1 METPDKPQK
10 PSHTKTKPSARGSGG
25 MLQKGPEGHPT
36 SQAHAHHSTRDLAWD
51 TAGRRRGEGPRAPSV
66 EPGRRPGR
74 PLPPRVTGTLKKR
87 RLTREPRGQ
96 SYSGSWTRR
105 GVPVQS
111 PLRRNTCNAQQLKCP
126 PAAVLSHGRAG
137 CCWAAPTLAGTG
149 QKGGQAGTS
158 IEEATGQRGQA
169 WQGGKGSEDAKQGAA
184 GLPEGSRLGGCW
196 A

>member
-51 TAGRRRGEGPRAPSV
+51 TAGRRRGEGPRAPSL

-74 PLPPRVTGTLKKR
+74 PLPPRATGTLKKC

-105 GVPVQS
+105 GAPVQS

-137 CCWAAPTLAGTG
+137 
-149 QKGGQAGTS
+149 
-158 IEEATGQRGQA
+158 EATGQRGQA
-169 WQGGKGSEDAKQGAA
+169 WQGGQGSEDAKQGAA
-184 GLPEGSRLGGCW
+184 GLPEGSQLGGCW